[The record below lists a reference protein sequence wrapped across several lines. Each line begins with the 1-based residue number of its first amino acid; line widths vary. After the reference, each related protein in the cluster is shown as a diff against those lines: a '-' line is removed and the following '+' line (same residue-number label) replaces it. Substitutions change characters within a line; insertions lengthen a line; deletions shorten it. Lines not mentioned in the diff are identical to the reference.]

1 MSRWHTTTSV
11 KLIPPFLRKNVRLGL
26 FAGRRTFLTIRK
38 PGGSVLRTDQH
49 GERTAGLCTPPTDA
63 SAFQLCSGRPA
74 QRYVARLSSTAA
86 NPQDT
91 GRTSARMQGA
101 VATRNFYP
109 KGFKSTSEKV
119 IPLPK
124 VKKDKSIRS
133 LLTLRGMGLPDY
145 WLAL

>member
-11 KLIPPFLRKNVRLGL
+11 KLIPPFLRKKSGWAYLRG
-26 FAGRRTFLTIRK
+26 GGHSSPSEK

-49 GERTAGLCTPPTDA
+49 GERPAGLCTPPTDA

-91 GRTSARMQGA
+91 GRTSAHMQGA